1 MPGLSPIRRPGHFSP
16 SWLASLRFTS
26 VDNRPGRLIR
36 TQRLVLARLENFT
49 QVIAAAAGA
58 AYGLAHLLHTGEGFV
73 TGAIQ
78 RTLVLAGI
86 ADRGGVVRAGGNQCG
101 DAQQRS

>member
-36 TQRLVLARLENFT
+36 TQRLVLFRLENFA
-49 QVIAAAAGA
+49 QVVAAAAGA
-58 AYGLAHLLHTGEGFV
+58 AYGLAHHLYTGECFV
-73 TGAIQ
+73 VGAFQ
-78 RTLVLAGI
+78 GPLFRAGI
-86 ADRGGVVRAGGNQCG
+86 TDGRGVLRTGRHKGCKACK
-101 DAQQRS
+101 QQ